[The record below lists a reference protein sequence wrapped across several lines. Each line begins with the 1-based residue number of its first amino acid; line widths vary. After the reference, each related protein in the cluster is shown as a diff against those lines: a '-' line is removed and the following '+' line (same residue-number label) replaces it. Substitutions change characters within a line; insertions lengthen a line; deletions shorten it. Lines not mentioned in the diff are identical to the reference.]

1 MATINHKTYNEATE
15 TFKDFNVYDGKETLI
30 FKVDGSEGN
39 VGIGNS
45 SPTATLDITGTL
57 AVSGNSTFDT
67 TTLVVDA
74 AGDRVILGAA
84 ASLEGDTI
92 EIHAK
97 PNAGAIS
104 LFGRA
109 SDNGSAVS
117 FRSNGATTQKAQI
130 YGSDAGLGFA
140 TGTTQ
145 RVLIDTSGK
154 VGIGTSGPT
163 HLVQIYGASLPELRL
178 GDASAQ
184 IQMYTNTTDGVFG
197 TVGGSPLVLRTNAT
211 ERMRITSTG
220 NVGIGNSSP
229 TATLDVT
236 GTLTASG
243 IASLGIGETTE
254 LAFIGD
260 RTTVNT
266 RYIKF
271 VRASAVTDI
280 VNIQG
285 VNGGVGNTDIALQAG
300 GGNVGIGTSSPSQLL
315 HINASSGAVYT
326 RVQNNVNSLYLGVES
341 GGIAQVSSDASSLKV
356 MANTFTSFETA
367 GSERMRIT
375 STGAVGI
382 GTTSPATKLDVAFP
396 SDGTAGAVFGYT
408 GGTNNPRIF
417 FNVNESTSKGQII
430 MSGSSGALDLGI
442 GAGGTEIITLKG
454 TGNVG
459 IGTTSPAD
467 KLHIEADNG
476 GAIRLERNDPTIN
489 NGNRIGGINFA
500 GNESGTSLIGASI
513 EAVAAEN
520 WVSPTSYGSD
530 IVFYQASTGTSSYA
544 ERFRFRG
551 SGGLTFNG
559 DTAAANALDDYEE
572 GTWTMG
578 IAFGGSSTGVTFSQ
592 NTGTYTKIGRQVTLA
607 GQFVLTSKGAEVG
620 DATLTGLPFTSGSGV
635 QFHSGVSFGVISGVT
650 FADML
655 TARVAISATNFGFYE
670 TTNAGAISPL
680 TNADFANN
688 SQMAFSVTYF
698 V

>member
-145 RVLIDTSGK
+145 RVLIDTSG
-154 VGIGTSGPT
+154 
-163 HLVQIYGASLPELRL
+163 
-178 GDASAQ
+178 
-184 IQMYTNTTDGVFG
+184 
-197 TVGGSPLVLRTNAT
+197 
-211 ERMRITSTG
+211 
-220 NVGIGNSSP
+220 
-229 TATLDVT
+229 
-236 GTLTASG
+236 
-243 IASLGIGETTE
+243 
-254 LAFIGD
+254 
-260 RTTVNT
+260 
-266 RYIKF
+266 
-271 VRASAVTDI
+271 
-280 VNIQG
+280 
-285 VNGGVGNTDIALQAG
+285 
-300 GGNVGIGTSSPSQLL
+300 NVGIGTSSPSQLL

-356 MANTFTSFETA
+356 MATTFTSFETA
-367 GSERMRIT
+367 AAERMRIT

-459 IGTTSPAD
+459 IGTTSPTSLLNLSSATPI
-467 KLHIEADNG
+467 LTLNQNTANSEQGIEFDTSDVNYAFIRANAVTGLVSYAAGLTG
-476 GAIRLERNDPTIN
+476 GAGYVHRFIVDGSERL
-489 NGNRIGGINFA
+489 RITPN
-500 GNESGTSLIGASI
+500 
-513 EAVAAEN
+513 
-520 WVSPTSYGSD
+520 
-530 IVFYQASTGTSSYA
+530 
-544 ERFRFRG
+544 
-551 SGGLTFNG
+551 GLTFNG

-572 GTWTMG
+572 GTWTPQISNG
-578 IAFGGSSTGVTFSQ
+578 TTNVAISNSYS
-592 NTGTYTKIGRQVTLA
+592 TYTKIGRQVT
-607 GQFVLTSKGAEVG
+607 VNTRMVNG
-620 DATLTGLPFTSGSGV
+620 DLSSFSSGDNISFIGLPFTSGGDYYSTIYVRGAVSGNLV
-635 QFHSGVSFGVISGVT
+635 RLLAIGNGTTTAATDLFVSELVDGASDYWF
-650 FADML
+650 
-655 TARVAISATNFGFYE
+655 TA
-670 TTNAGAISPL
+670 
-680 TNADFANN
+680 
-688 SQMAFSVTYF
+688 TYF

>member
-220 NVGIGNSSP
+220 NVGIG
-229 TATLDVT
+229 
-236 GTLTASG
+236 
-243 IASLGIGETTE
+243 
-254 LAFIGD
+254 
-260 RTTVNT
+260 
-266 RYIKF
+266 
-271 VRASAVTDI
+271 
-280 VNIQG
+280 
-285 VNGGVGNTDIALQAG
+285 
-300 GGNVGIGTSSPSQLL
+300 
-315 HINASSGAVYT
+315 
-326 RVQNNVNSLYLGVES
+326 
-341 GGIAQVSSDASSLKV
+341 
-356 MANTFTSFETA
+356 
-367 GSERMRIT
+367 
-375 STGAVGI
+375 
-382 GTTSPATKLDVAFP
+382 TTSPATKLDVAFP

-459 IGTTSPAD
+459 IGTSTANTLLSIDGA
-467 KLHIEADNG
+467 ADNG
-476 GAIRLERNDPTIN
+476 LSIQGIGTTSTRAFFGLDTSGDGYMSLTNGGTFATNVQLTSDLGVN
-489 NGNRIGGINFA
+489 NYILGNVGI
-500 GNESGTSLIGASI
+500 
-513 EAVAAEN
+513 
-520 WVSPTSYGSD
+520 
-530 IVFYQASTGTSSYA
+530 GTSSPDTKLQVAGTGATGLSIRSNTSGDAFMRYYLDTVIA
-544 ERFRFRG
+544 SDAYVDRSTGNLNIRTNQNSSAIVFSTSAALIERVRITDN
-551 SGGLTFNG
+551 GLTFNG

-572 GTWTMG
+572 GTWTG
-578 IAFGGSSTGVTFSQ
+578 TLRGSGSDPTTAVTATGK
-592 NTGTYTKIGRQVTLA
+592 YTKIGRMVTA
-607 GQFVLTSKGAEVG
+607 EIQMDSKDTTGASGNV
-620 DATLTGLPFTSGSGV
+620 TITGLPFASSVEAQGAMMSELYTFGTSCTSANCFVSPFATTLTFFTSGSNV
-635 QFHSGVSFGVISGVT
+635 SWAPLTHS
-650 FADML
+650 
-655 TARVAISATNFGFYE
+655 
-670 TTNAGAISPL
+670 AGAGRSIRASL
-680 TNADFANN
+680 
-688 SQMAFSVTYF
+688 TYF